1 MAYSDFSLQ
10 KIKTEFNLIIDES
23 VDLFSDVQAIAPS
36 NHLSFTLSEAVLLV
50 SAINTEKIRS
60 ELLIAPILMDVRR
73 HLNYQI
79 SLFSGIDFNVA
90 PEKGLAGFCDFIL
103 SRSTEQYFLTS
114 PVVTIVEAKNESI
127 KSGLGQCI
135 AEMIAA
141 QLFNKQNSEEP
152 RTLYGAVT
160 TGQIWKFLKIENQT
174 VFIDKVDYYVS
185 NVAKILGI
193 FVAIFQ
199 DE

>member
-23 VDLFSDVQAIAPS
+23 VDLFSGVPAIAPS

-152 RTLYGAVT
+152 RTVYGSVT
-160 TGQIWKFLKIENQT
+160 TGQIWKFLKIETQT

-185 NVAKILGI
+185 NVEKILGI